1 MEELER
7 NLQTQFQL
15 QKKSGQMKKNDKQK
29 SKYKNYELNSP

>member
-15 QKKSGQMKKNDKQK
+15 QMKKSGKVLKVIN
-29 SKYKNYELNSP
+29 